1 MRSGAGARDKLRD
14 DGGGRSR
21 TTPRHQETSSAYP
34 APAVELSADARRP
47 TSPAEGCASTEEP
60 SATPCGGACR
70 TMDVPGSGLHTGRMN
85 DNPQS
90 ADWLTWWS
98 WPWRM
103 MDEWGNPAV
112 SFAPQALSQPILPGW
127 LLGNTFNVTEENSG
141 SPETEQEIV
150 ASHSYGQ
157 QLGRIL
163 DVVNEPIAERPA
175 GAPDVQSIRDFR
187 HLGGWPVRARD
198 RGFRVRW
205 PVRACDRGF
214 RVRWPARGTNSGG
227 CQQRLFARSDA
238 CVFSYLL
245 PGLPDYAL
253 RMIFNHIPRL
263 LRWSSPSDLASA
275 C

>member
-1 MRSGAGARDKLRD
+1 MRSGAGTRDKLRD

-34 APAVELSADARRP
+34 ASGAPAVELSADARRP

-70 TMDVPGSGLHTGRMN
+70 AMDVPGSGPHTGRMN

-98 WPWRM
+98 WLWRNYSEVLWSVRVCPGNAVQLAQLHDFRIRTSWPWRM
-103 MDEWGNPAV
+103 MGEWGNPAV

-163 DVVNEPIAERPA
+163 DAVNELIAERPA

-198 RGFRVRW
+198 KGFRG
-205 PVRACDRGF
+205 PLAGE
-214 RVRWPARGTNSGG
+214 
-227 CQQRLFARSDA
+227 
-238 CVFSYLL
+238 
-245 PGLPDYAL
+245 GL
-253 RMIFNHIPRL
+253 
-263 LRWSSPSDLASA
+263 
-275 C
+275 